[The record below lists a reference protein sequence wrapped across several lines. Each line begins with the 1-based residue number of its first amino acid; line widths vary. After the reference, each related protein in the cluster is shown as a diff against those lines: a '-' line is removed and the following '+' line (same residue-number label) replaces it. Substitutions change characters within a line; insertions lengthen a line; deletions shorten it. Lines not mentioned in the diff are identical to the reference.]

1 MSRHYIPFEQLE
13 VDEIQFALGN
23 DRSGKA
29 TVHMYYKTQEVAMVT
44 PACVT
49 NWPRV
54 TGDGNFGTMW
64 GPTDITKAKFTLD
77 LTDAPINENPN
88 FTFDTWQA
96 QLEAIDNKLLDFV
109 NNNQLKLLGRKN
121 LTREEVKMLQIRSVR
136 QKYDKLTGALT
147 GHTVQMSAG
156 KYMWDG
162 FGGKVQRV
170 INVCDKD
177 GAVVPNGVVS
187 PGDVVAATCFANQV
201 YTGVGG
207 DKFGIH
213 WSFEDAQV
221 VCQRSRLAQKA
232 AVPAFNSMTYDFAA
246 PYTTAESMDLS
257 AAQFSEP
264 VGA

>member
-1 MSRHYIPFEQLE
+1 MSRNYMSFEHFDPDAL
-13 VDEIQFALGN
+13 QFVLGN

-29 TVHMYYKTQEVAMVT
+29 TVIMHYNTQDVSMVT

-54 TGDGNFGTMW
+54 NGDGNFGTMW
-64 GPTDITKAKFTLD
+64 GPTDVMKAKFTLD
-77 LTDAPINENPN
+77 LTDAGINDNPN
-88 FTFDTWQA
+88 TAFENWAKTMF
-96 QLEAIDNKLLDFV
+96 AIDEKLLDFV
-109 NNNQLKLLGRKN
+109 NNNQLKILGRKN
-121 LTREEVKMLQIRSVR
+121 LTREEVSMLQIRSVR
-136 QKYDKLTGALT
+136 AKYDKHTGALT
-147 GHTVQMSAG
+147 GHNLQLSAG

-162 FGGKVQRV
+162 FGGKVARV

-177 GAVVPNGVVS
+177 GAVVPNGVVA
-187 PGDVVAATCFANQV
+187 PGDVVAATCFVNQV

-213 WSFEDAQV
+213 WSFEDVQV

-232 AVPAFNSMTYDFAA
+232 EVPAFGAVQYDFAA
-246 PYTTAESMDLS
+246 PYTAAMAMDLG
-257 AAQFSEP
+257 AQFSEP